1 MRKEENFHLNNRL
14 HTEVLEEK
22 YGKVS
27 LQLLHDDDVVREVL
41 LTDQQNIVRTYAIT
55 IRSKGWRNNADIC
68 TINDAIRDGEPIG
81 EAFKVRGY
89 NIQKNVLAVYN
100 IALPEWL
107 RHAFMVEEN
116 FAKTRIAEFLV
127 ERSGK
132 IFRYGYVTEVYSP
145 DFRKPVI
152 LPQDKAQVNCPPA
165 KQPRVLELKQCVSNM
180 LSQIAPVLLF
190 F

>member
-1 MRKEENFHLNNRL
+1 MNKQENFHLNNRL

-22 YGKVS
+22 YGKIS
-27 LQLLHDDDVVREVL
+27 LQLLHDDDAVREVL
-41 LTDQQNIVRTYAIT
+41 LTDRQDIARTYAIT
-55 IRSKGWRNNADIC
+55 IRSEGWRNDAGIC
-68 TINDAIRDGEPIG
+68 AINDAIRAGEPIG
-81 EAFKVRGY
+81 QAFKTRGY
-89 NIQKNVLAVYN
+89 TIRKNVLAVYA

-107 RHAFMVEEN
+107 RQAFMVKEN
-116 FAKTRIAEFLV
+116 FAKTRIVEFLV

-132 IFRYGYVTEVYSP
+132 ITRYGYVTEVYSP

-152 LPQDKAQVNCPPA
+152 SPGDKAQVNCPPA
-165 KQPRVLELKQCVSNM
+165 RQQRVLEIKRSVNNM